1 MPILPKS
8 NSIRLS
14 IAVYS
19 LISTRCN
26 LIFTFY
32 ITKNVK
38 YAKITSGIVCNKT
51 LLKLQI
57 ITAAKLKKSS
67 SFSQFFSNLVT
78 CEKKQID
85 IWYNL
90 LTEYFCCC
98 NFVQFTVSVKK
109 KIGSSELRIFIRSR
123 IDVWVIGANWTSPSY
138 KINIPQFWL
147 EV

>member
-1 MPILPKS
+1 M
-8 NSIRLS
+8 
-14 IAVYS
+14 
-19 LISTRCN
+19 
-26 LIFTFY
+26 
-32 ITKNVK
+32 
-38 YAKITSGIVCNKT
+38 CNKT

-98 NFVQFTVSVKK
+98 NFVHLLCLWKK
-109 KIGSSELRIFIRSR
+109 NWLFRIKDIRSR

-147 EV
+147 EVWAKDYSETAWSWEFIIEVEAVKNYLNAITVEQPCFMKCL

>member
-1 MPILPKS
+1 M
-8 NSIRLS
+8 
-14 IAVYS
+14 
-19 LISTRCN
+19 
-26 LIFTFY
+26 
-32 ITKNVK
+32 
-38 YAKITSGIVCNKT
+38 
-51 LLKLQI
+51 QI

-98 NFVQFTVSVKK
+98 NFVQFTVSVRKK
-109 KIGSSELRIFIRSR
+109 NWLFRIKDIRSR

-147 EV
+147 EVWAKDYSETAWSWEFIIEVEAVKNYLNAITVEQPCFMKCL

>member
-1 MPILPKS
+1 M
-8 NSIRLS
+8 
-14 IAVYS
+14 
-19 LISTRCN
+19 
-26 LIFTFY
+26 
-32 ITKNVK
+32 
-38 YAKITSGIVCNKT
+38 
-51 LLKLQI
+51 QI

-147 EV
+147 EVWAKDYSETAWSWEFIIEVEAVKNYLNAITVEQPCFMKCL

>member
-1 MPILPKS
+1 M
-8 NSIRLS
+8 
-14 IAVYS
+14 
-19 LISTRCN
+19 
-26 LIFTFY
+26 
-32 ITKNVK
+32 
-38 YAKITSGIVCNKT
+38 CNKT

-109 KIGSSELRIFIRSR
+109 KIGSSELRILGPELMYGLLEQIGQVLATRLIFRNSGLKYELKTTQRPHGPGNLSLRS
-123 IDVWVIGANWTSPSY
+123 
-138 KINIPQFWL
+138 KQ
-147 EV
+147 